1 MALNKTIQ
9 LVDLDICRTEYK
21 PLANKCP
28 KKKKCFLYGIL
39 ESLTL
44 LPNQEDNDTWKENWI
59 GNQRNEVWPQFWV
72 FFFVCFFLVFF
83 FAVLGLSCGM

>member
-28 KKKKCFLYGIL
+28 KKKKMLFVRDSG
-39 ESLTL
+39 ESHTST
-44 LPNQEDNDTWKENWI
+44 QS
-59 GNQRNEVWPQFWV
+59 GRQ
-72 FFFVCFFLVFF
+72 
-83 FAVLGLSCGM
+83 

>member
-28 KKKKCFLYGIL
+28 KKKMLFVRDSG
-39 ESLTL
+39 ESHTST
-44 LPNQEDNDTWKENWI
+44 QS
-59 GNQRNEVWPQFWV
+59 GRQ
-72 FFFVCFFLVFF
+72 
-83 FAVLGLSCGM
+83 

>member
-28 KKKKCFLYGIL
+28 KKKNAFCTGFWRVSHFYPIRKTMTHGKRTGLGIRETRSGL
-39 ESLTL
+39 SF
-44 LPNQEDNDTWKENWI
+44 
-59 GNQRNEVWPQFWV
+59 G
-72 FFFVCFFLVFF
+72 FFFHYFIPNT
-83 FAVLGLSCGM
+83 